1 MGVAAS
7 CHELHMEDKPTENTG
22 WQRVIRVAKYEQPP
36 PGFHAALRN
45 KIRSRIVDLEIE
57 QARPWWHRFAKPI
70 TGRPALIWAN
80 VVTAV
85 GLGFVGLSLF
95 EASKNPP
102 LPTNRKN
109 DFQLTKSGLDLG
121 SPATPVSFQ
130 PSQLGVITQMFVIP
144 IRFGLAATPTDS
156 TNPLPAGL
164 FQVPSSQGF
173 QVSFRTDSGN

>member
-1 MGVAAS
+1 
-7 CHELHMEDKPTENTG
+7 MEDKPTDNTG

-57 QARPWWHRFAKPI
+57 RAQPWWHRFVKPI

-85 GLGFVGLSLF
+85 GLGFVGLSLI

-102 LPTNRKN
+102 LPPNRKL
-109 DFQLTKSGLDLG
+109 DTQLTKSGLDLG
-121 SPATPVSFQ
+121 SPTTAMNLQ
-130 PSQLGVITQMFVIP
+130 PAALGTITQMFVIP
-144 IRFGLAATPTDS
+144 VNFRYAATPTDT

-164 FQVPSSQGF
+164 FQVPNSQGYP
-173 QVSFRTDSGN
+173 VSFRMGSGN